1 MPDLTPSTVVVRS
14 SDPLTAVV
22 DGELVMLDARTS
34 SYFGL
39 DGIGTRI
46 WDLLEAPRSVDDVCA
61 VLIEEYDV
69 DPETCRTEVLA
80 FITDLLDA
88 QLATSS

>member
-1 MPDLTPSTVVVRS
+1 MADLVPSTVVVRS
-14 SDPLTAVV
+14 SEPLTAVV
-22 DGELVMLDARTS
+22 DGELVMLDARSS

-46 WDLLEAPRSVDDVCA
+46 WELLEAPRSVDDVCT
-61 VLIEEYDV
+61 VLIEEYEV